1 VVKDGIQKQKLFLGT
16 IGNDFKMQVED
27 DAKEIFKRIRDCK
40 GIDDCPG
47 KSSPCPIVLAPKGE
61 KVKIMVITEQPGK
74 KTWENMEEKLG
85 IPEPEIRELCTS
97 NREELYERF
106 REYVEREKGG
116 ALGELK
122 KYLGDEFTNSIKHGG
137 EKYYWT
143 HFIKCPGQ
151 IREIRGNEKKE
162 VCANTY
168 LLEEIFA
175 LRPELI
181 LSFGRSASE
190 WILRHSSLDKKNWRD
205 YVKEEENR
213 VEKGDFKA
221 QKMEERLYEIAKETC
236 IEAEDGKERKKH
248 KTKVCFFFHPSG
260 ANPDRRTNRKIFDAL
275 WGRR

>member
-1 VVKDGIQKQKLFLGT
+1 MTQDETKALFQKLY
-16 IGNDFKMQVED
+16 E
-27 DAKEIFKRIRDCK
+27 RIRDCK
-40 GIDDCPG
+40 GIDNCPG
-47 KSSPCPIVLAPKGE
+47 KSSPYPIVLPNYGQVE
-61 KVKIMVITEQPGK
+61 IMVITEQPGK
-74 KTWENMEEKLG
+74 RTWENMAKELKKRKNIAKEL
-85 IPEPEIRELCTS
+85 ELESEIRELCTS
-97 NREELYERF
+97 NREKLYEMF
-106 REYVEREKGG
+106 REYVECEEGG

-213 VEKGDFKA
+213 AKKGDFKA
-221 QKMEERLYEIAKETC
+221 REMEARLYEIAKETC
-236 IEAEDGKERKKH
+236 IKAEDGRKYE
-248 KTKVCFFFHPSG
+248 TKVCFFYHPSG
-260 ANPDRRTNRKIFDAL
+260 RNWRRCWNDEIFKAL
-275 WGRR
+275 KAP